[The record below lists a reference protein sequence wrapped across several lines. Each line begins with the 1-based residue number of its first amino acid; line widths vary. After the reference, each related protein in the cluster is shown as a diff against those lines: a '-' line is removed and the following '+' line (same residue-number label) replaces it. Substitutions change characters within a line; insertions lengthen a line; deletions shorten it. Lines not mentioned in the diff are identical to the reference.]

1 MGKDIESKFKKH
13 DTAYRVEYHI
23 TSTDVMMDSVGLV
36 EIYITEVIGK
46 KVKGRTLE
54 RYGNIKKYA
63 PYDLKNITS
72 KRKKKKGQEVDFEDN
87 EFVAIERE
95 YNPNYLLNHLEAKMK
110 MIQYIVNN
118 FQTEEELIET
128 YSEFWRL
135 IKLDKEIA

>member
-63 PYDLKNITS
+63 PYDLKNIT
-72 KRKKKKGQEVDFEDN
+72 
-87 EFVAIERE
+87 
-95 YNPNYLLNHLEAKMK
+95 
-110 MIQYIVNN
+110 
-118 FQTEEELIET
+118 
-128 YSEFWRL
+128 
-135 IKLDKEIA
+135 